1 MTTKVRITHLDNID
15 PVKVVVKDAAGK
27 VVSETAIAGK
37 GDEFEGY
44 VYSGQSYEVVEGA
57 VEPAAVPATA

>member
-15 PVKVVVKDAAGK
+15 PVKVVVKDGEGK

-37 GDEFEGY
+37 GDEFEGH
-44 VYSGQSYEVVEGA
+44 VYSGQTFEVVEGVIA
-57 VEPAAVPATA
+57 PAAEQPA